1 MNMAKMDIGN
11 AVDAVS
17 SLRALR
23 VVLTDDLDDIE
34 NSIYDLGQSGRAD
47 SDSGMGE
54 LKVYCVARAA
64 LYSGLASI
72 NEVLGWVHLMAE
84 KDPEGNA
91 ADLLQSLPIVTVP
104 SIN

>member
-1 MNMAKMDIGN
+1 MAKMDITH

-17 SLRALR
+17 SMRALR
-23 VVLTDDLDDIE
+23 IAMTNDLDDIE
-34 NSIYDLGQSGRAD
+34 NSIYDLAQSGHAE
-47 SDSGMGE
+47 SATGTEE

-72 NEVLGWVHLMAE
+72 NEVMGWIHLMAE
-84 KDPEGNA
+84 KDPEGNSA
-91 ADLLQSLPIVTVP
+91 EILQSLPTVPIP